1 MRIACIGDSNTF
13 GYDPLSVWGGRYA
26 RGVRWTGR
34 LAGEADAVF
43 NHGVNGLAAAD
54 VSAHAVF
61 VQELLSEQPLDLV
74 TVMLGTNDILQGFSA
89 AQTAGKMRKLLT
101 AVQSAQAADTL
112 LLIAPPVLITGQW
125 VEGPEMIEESE
136 ALSSEY
142 QKLAEEL
149 DISFADAG
157 KWSVALSFDGVHFT
171 PEGHAVFAAHI
182 RDFIQTNL
190 YPKRRSKMKQMIHT
204 PNAPAAIGP
213 YSQAIEADGWI
224 FVSGQIPVDPA
235 TGAFAGESIEKQSRQ
250 SLENI
255 KAILEAAGCSM
266 ANVVKTNVSLADMN
280 DFAAMNAIY
289 AEYFAEPYPARAAV
303 QVAKLPKGAR
313 VEIEAIARR

>member
-26 RGVRWTGR
+26 RGVRWAGR

-101 AVQSAQAADTL
+101 AVQSARAADTL

-157 KWSVALSFDGVHFT
+157 KWSVPLAFDGVHFT

-182 RDFIQTNL
+182 RDYIQTNL
-190 YPKRRSKMKQMIHT
+190 YPKRRSEMKQMIHT

-235 TGAFAGESIEKQSRQ
+235 TGAFAGESIEEQSRQ

-255 KAILEAAGCSM
+255 KAILEAAGFSM